1 MIDEYIQDSSS
12 LLPCKLSAMSKTYH
26 LLKRHTLTSIYLL
39 KTHIS
44 SQANKHVSTLQTM
57 IMVAW
62 QDVTGSLE
70 LDMDVNHN
78 HALTAF
84 MGCETC

>member
-1 MIDEYIQDSSS
+1 MIDEYIQDSS
-12 LLPCKLSAMSKTYH
+12 LLPCKQSAMSKTYH
-26 LLKRHTLTSIYLL
+26 LPKRHTLTSIYLL

-44 SQANKHVSTLQTM
+44 LQANKHVSTLQTM
-57 IMVAW
+57 IKVAW

-78 HALTAF
+78 HTLTAF